1 MQDRPYRQISMPN
14 IEIPDLFSTKVAE
27 SKFCVDP
34 KQYSQS
40 NSEQKKL
47 LETYKLLNISGA
59 IDHSGCIVESAK
71 SGAQGDLIKNFIK
84 ENLENMPV
92 KILMG
97 VEENTNSIRLN
108 MAIQSEKKFN
118 STVLSTKDRWQ
129 IAIGGLTTGTT
140 YLLLETAGLGDKLG
154 MTAKEKKRAIVLSG
168 PIMGTIAGILKEI
181 YDDRNRKKHTVDTH
195 DAVAT
200 SLGSGIVIPIVV
212 NFAF

>member
-1 MQDRPYRQISMPN
+1 MPN
-14 IEIPDLFSTKVAE
+14 IEIPDLFSTKVTE

-140 YLLLETAGLGDKLG
+140 YLLLETAGLGDKSESRWRQHQYTPVG
-154 MTAKEKKRAIVLSG
+154 FRDKNTKKKASKNEGFFSIFIG
-168 PIMGTIAGILKEI
+168 HYFCTE
-181 YDDRNRKKHTVDTH
+181 D
-195 DAVAT
+195 
-200 SLGSGIVIPIVV
+200 
-212 NFAF
+212 